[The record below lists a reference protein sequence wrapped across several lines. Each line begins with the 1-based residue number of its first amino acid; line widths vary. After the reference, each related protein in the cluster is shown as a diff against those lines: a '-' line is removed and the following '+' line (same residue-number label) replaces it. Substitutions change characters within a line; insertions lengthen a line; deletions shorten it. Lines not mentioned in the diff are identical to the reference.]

1 MLTSNVSI
9 TSRDGYGALVSTAE
23 KTVSLD
29 QLTAGTR
36 VSGPAMGADLL
47 SPAARD
53 AMSRIFDLVAR
64 MEGRA
69 PRTDA
74 ESTKAEMGRSQR
86 AGQEELAE
94 KAKWASMTKD
104 DAVRYLLSDEYV
116 ARQRDGLNERQIGLR
131 NALANGT
138 ATVMDLEEVG
148 VRSEVT
154 YTVHFNEYGG
164 YSGGSMRFDVDR
176 AAYDRFRD
184 DNIVRNDDGT
194 MTDRKTGKNAALAQ
208 LGGVQLYV
216 TWP

>member
-1 MLTSNVSI
+1 MFTSNVSI

-36 VSGPAMGADLL
+36 VSGPTMGADLL

-53 AMSRIFDLVAR
+53 AMSRIFDLVAQ

-69 PRTDA
+69 PKTDP
-74 ESTKAEMGRSQR
+74 ETTKAEIGRSQTVGR
-86 AGQEELAE
+86 EELTE
-94 KAKWASMTKD
+94 KAEWASMTKD

-116 ARQRDGLNERQIGLR
+116 ARQRDGLNDRQIGLR
-131 NALANGT
+131 TALANGT
-138 ATVMDLEEVG
+138 ATVMDLEEAG

-164 YSGGSMRFDVDR
+164 YSGGSMRFDVDQ

-194 MTDRKTGKNAALAQ
+194 MTDRKTGKNAALVQ